1 MKKHLPNKNT
11 KFSVMFM
18 FLLSNIKQDQNK

>member
-11 KFSVMFM
+11 KFVMMFM
-18 FLLSNIKQDQNK
+18 FLLSNIKQGQDK